1 MKKLTPVII
10 LAVLVGLA
18 YLVLRNP
25 PQAERDTAPAGPQLK
40 VDALELERRPYRVNL
55 QSYGTVQ
62 PRTRSMLVA
71 QVFGEITSINDSLRT
86 GGFFEKG
93 EVLLDIDQRDYLAN
107 VKIAEGTLLDAKQA
121 LAQEQARAVQA
132 LKDWQRLG
140 NRGEAPDLVL
150 RKPQLAAAEAR
161 VASAQSALDKARLE
175 LERTRIVAPY
185 AGRVMNKLVD
195 QGQVVNRNS
204 PLAEIY
210 AVDYVEVRLPLR
222 NRDLS
227 FIDLPEDYRFDAGE
241 TVEGPR
247 VTIRSELAGGSTWQ
261 GRVVRTEGA
270 IDESARQLHVVAQ
283 VDDPFGIHARGSTPL
298 KIGQYVTAEVAGR
311 LVPDALI
318 IPGGTIYQGGYVYIV
333 EDGILRRRDIDVAWQ
348 NRTEALVGSGL
359 DAGDLLVLTPLGQV
373 TSGVRVTVSKQPLSG
388 DPGTDFKSAPASQ
401 PRSAPG
407 DGF

>member
-1 MKKLTPVII
+1 MKKLLPVII
-10 LAVLVGLA
+10 LVALVGLTF
-18 YLVLRNP
+18 LVLFNP
-25 PQAERDTAPAGPQLK
+25 PKAERETAPAGPQLK
-40 VDALELERRPYRVNL
+40 VEALELERRPYQVNL

-93 EVLLDIDQRDYLAN
+93 DVLLNIDQRDYLAN
-107 VKIAEGTLLDAKQA
+107 VRIAEGSLLDAKQA
-121 LAQEQARAVQA
+121 LAQEQARSVQA
-132 LKDWQRLG
+132 LEDWQRLG
-140 NRGEAPDLVL
+140 NRGEASELTL

-161 VASAQSALDKARLE
+161 VLSAQSTLDKARLE

-222 NRDLS
+222 NRDLA
-227 FIDLPEDYRFDAGE
+227 FIDLPENYRFDAGE
-241 TVEGPR
+241 QAEGPR
-247 VTIRSELAGGSTWQ
+247 VTIRSELAGESTWQ

-283 VDDPFGIHARGSTPL
+283 VDDPFGIRARGRAPL
-298 KIGQYVTAEVAGR
+298 KIGQYVTAEVEGR
-311 LVPDALI
+311 LVTDALL
-318 IPGGTIYQGGYVYIV
+318 IPDGAIYQGGYVYIA
-333 EDGILRRRDIDVAWQ
+333 ENGILQRREIDVVWQ
-348 NRTEALVGSGL
+348 NSAEAMIGSGL

-373 TSGVRVTVSKQPLSG
+373 TSGVRVIVSEQPAGAERALRA
-388 DPGTDFKSAPASQ
+388 DMPAQGGES
-401 PRSAPG
+401 
-407 DGF
+407 